1 MGVEKDLAKLRDSM
15 TLFKCDKSVL
25 RKGADFE
32 FRGKG
37 NINPNEKSV
46 YTPLKSAVV
55 AFLREE
61 KASGHDVHKMPNM
74 DKLYDN
80 VNAAFKIADKIENPS
95 EELVRV
101 IEQANKIVT
110 TF

>member
-1 MGVEKDLAKLRDSM
+1 MGIEKDLAKLRDSM

-46 YTPLKSAVV
+46 YTPLKSAVI

-80 VNAAFKIADKIENPS
+80 VNAALDRAVEIENPS
-95 EELVRV
+95 EELARV
-101 IEQANKIVT
+101 MEQANKIVT